1 MLVMHFV
8 DSDLVSCQLL
18 RTVPMLRPQL
28 YYNTIQCEW
37 APCCAGREENEEW
50 SQGEHDRS
58 IVTNEKID
66 LKIKLKVQW
75 VSLRIQFLVR
85 IVSIH
90 CAHQVRPDLL
100 TLEDQAQAFEGYWLD
115 ETRSRFS
122 IRTSNSARVFG
133 HRILPENTHYPST
146 PELKASRLS
155 SAVARPVRANTFARP

>member
-122 IRTSNSARVFG
+122 IRTSNSARE
-133 HRILPENTHYPST
+133 HS
-146 PELKASRLS
+146 LS
-155 SAVARPVRANTFARP
+155 IHARAESFAFVICRGETGQSEYLRSALND